1 MDDYSQF
8 VPNVHFELI
17 PIRNLVSNQDY
28 QRSLSP
34 THVAL
39 AAENFDLR
47 QINPV
52 KVSRR
57 NGVCYV
63 FNGQHTIEIVAL
75 RSGSRDTPVW
85 CMVYDDLEYEEE
97 ADIFANQMKYVRP
110 LKPLEIFSANI
121 EAGNP
126 NQIIIKKLVESLGLE
141 IGSAK
146 RPGMILAVGTL
157 EKIYEKYGYHTLS
170 RTLMLCG
177 ATWEG
182 DVNSFSANMLRAVT
196 KLIVT
201 YGDEIDD
208 ETFVERV
215 GNKSP
220 RQISR
225 LARERGSGSLYYAQI
240 ILEEYNGKRRGSARL
255 SARKLYARTDLEME
269 LDNEDEPDESDE
281 SCQGTMFQEL
291 EESHAVAL

>member
-1 MDDYSQF
+1 MEDYSQF

-17 PIRNLVSNQDY
+17 PIRNLVSNQEY
-28 QRSLSP
+28 QRSLSQS
-34 THVAL
+34 HVEL

-57 NGVCYV
+57 NGICYV
-63 FNGQHTIEIVAL
+63 FNGQHTVEIVAM

-110 LKPLEIFSANI
+110 LKPLEIFNANI

-126 NQIIIKKLVESLGLE
+126 DQIIIKKLVESLGLE
-141 IGSAK
+141 IGSVK

-157 EKIYEKYGYHTLS
+157 ESIYSKYGYHILS
-170 RTLMLCG
+170 RVLMLCG

-182 DVNSFSANMLRAVT
+182 DVNSFSANMLRAVSR
-196 KLIVT
+196 LVVT
-201 YGDEIDD
+201 YGEDLDD
-208 ETFVERV
+208 EAFVERV

-220 RQISR
+220 KQISR
-225 LARERGSGSLYYAQI
+225 LARERGGGSLYYAQI
-240 ILEEYNGKRRGSARL
+240 ILEEYNGKRRGGARL
-255 SARKLYARTDLEME
+255 SARKLYARTELEME
-269 LDNEDEPDESDE
+269 LDTEDEVDDAEDEG
-281 SCQGTMFQEL
+281 QGSMFRDV
-291 EESHAVAL
+291 EERSASGL

>member
-182 DVNSFSANMLRAVT
+182 DLNSFSANMLRAVT

-269 LDNEDEPDESDE
+269 LDNEDEPDENDE

>member
-1 MDDYSQF
+1 MNDYSQF

-269 LDNEDEPDESDE
+269 LENEDESEESDE
-281 SCQGTMFQEL
+281 SCQGTMFQDL

>member
-1 MDDYSQF
+1 
-8 VPNVHFELI
+8 
-17 PIRNLVSNQDY
+17 
-28 QRSLSP
+28 
-34 THVAL
+34 
-39 AAENFDLR
+39 
-47 QINPV
+47 
-52 KVSRR
+52 
-57 NGVCYV
+57 
-63 FNGQHTIEIVAL
+63 
-75 RSGSRDTPVW
+75 
-85 CMVYDDLEYEEE
+85 
-97 ADIFANQMKYVRP
+97 
-110 LKPLEIFSANI
+110 
-121 EAGNP
+121 
-126 NQIIIKKLVESLGLE
+126 
-141 IGSAK
+141 
-146 RPGMILAVGTL
+146 
-157 EKIYEKYGYHTLS
+157 
-170 RTLMLCG
+170 MLCG

-240 ILEEYNGKRRGSARL
+240 ILEEYNGKRRGNARL

-269 LDNEDEPDESDE
+269 LDNEDEPDENDE